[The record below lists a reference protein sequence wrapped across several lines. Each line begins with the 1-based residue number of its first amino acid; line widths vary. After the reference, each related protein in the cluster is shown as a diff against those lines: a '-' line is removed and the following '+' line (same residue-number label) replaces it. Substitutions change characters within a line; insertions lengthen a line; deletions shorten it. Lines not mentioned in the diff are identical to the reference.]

1 MKIYLGADHA
11 GFKLKEQVKK
21 YLTNSGYEILDL
33 GAKKFIKNDDY
44 PDYARKVAEHVRSA
58 RSSTT
63 ELPACA
69 KATARQ
75 AKMAKL
81 RNQKDVFG
89 ILFCGSGQG
98 VSIAANKIKG
108 IRAVAVSNS
117 RDAKMTRQHNDANVL
132 CLSGWELS
140 FDKAKKIIATFLN
153 TPFSKEKRHL
163 RRLKKI
169 QQLEKF

>member
-21 YLTNSGYEILDL
+21 YLTNSRYEILDL

-44 PDYARKVAEHVRSA
+44 PDYAFKVGKMVS
-58 RSSTT
+58 
-63 ELPACA
+63 LP
-69 KATARQ
+69 RG
-75 AKMAKL
+75 
-81 RNQKDVFG
+81 DFG

-98 VSIAANKIKG
+98 VCIAADKIKG
-108 IRAVAVSNS
+108 IRAVAVSNP
-117 RDAKMTRQHNDANVL
+117 RDAKITREHNDANVL

-140 FDKAKKIIATFLN
+140 FGEAKKIIATFLN